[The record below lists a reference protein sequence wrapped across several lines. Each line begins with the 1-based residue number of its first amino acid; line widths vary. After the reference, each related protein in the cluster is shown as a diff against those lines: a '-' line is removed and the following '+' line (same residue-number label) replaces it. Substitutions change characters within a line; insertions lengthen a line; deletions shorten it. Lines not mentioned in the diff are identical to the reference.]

1 MYVTLRFLDRTH
13 WMRKQSTKANV
24 RTITIMM
31 RQVATMMPIIPVG
44 LLVGVTPVEGVGVVE
59 KTETEEEV
67 GRGVVG
73 ETVKK

>member
-1 MYVTLRFLDRTH
+1 
-13 WMRKQSTKANV
+13 MRKQSTKANV

-59 KTETEEEV
+59 KLKP
-67 GRGVVG
+67 RR
-73 ETVKK
+73 K